1 MEKTY
6 YDDFY
11 KPFFSYDG
19 SMMHI
24 DNALESAILEYT
36 EFVLEEHYITEST
49 NTNLWTKVKQFFTK
63 LILSMKNFIADLD
76 IQIQTKIKEKELKN
90 TLLSLKEEIKNKQ
103 ESGEKN
109 VSMIDY
115 WKYKNLYLSLNRELY
130 GYAKKFA
137 KVKYTKVYQIEDD
150 MNEFN
155 DIIKEYSEKMQEVST
170 IKIKVPIKKALT
182 FVESELQGRSDV
194 LKTLNDSIGEFREIE
209 QIAENM
215 RTKMALLGNDVIPK
229 HVGMIE
235 KMVNAISSFI
245 RKWTTRFIV
254 GIVFIFA

>member
-1 MEKTY
+1 M
-6 YDDFY
+6 
-11 KPFFSYDG
+11 
-19 SMMHI
+19 
-24 DNALESAILEYT
+24 
-36 EFVLEEHYITEST
+36 V
-49 NTNLWTKVKQFFTK
+49 
-63 LILSMKNFIADLD
+63 
-76 IQIQTKIKEKELKN
+76 
-90 TLLSLKEEIKNKQ
+90 
-103 ESGEKN
+103 
-109 VSMIDY
+109 DY
-115 WKYKNLYLSLNRELY
+115 WKYKNLYLSLNQELY

-215 RTKMALLGNDVIPK
+215 RTKMALLRNDVIPK
-229 HVGMIE
+229 HVGMIQ